1 MYKAV
6 KQLNIKTK
14 NKTPNNPNWQVTWV
28 DISQKK
34 TYKWPMGTL
43 KGVQPYN
50 HFSSVQFSH
59 SVMSDSSQPY
69 GAHQAPLSM
78 GFSRQEYWCGLPC
91 LPPGDLPNPGI
102 EYVSPVTPALQ
113 ADSLY
118 GLPYGKP
125 HKDN

>member
-1 MYKAV
+1 MGENICKYTSLQGLIYKMYKAV
-6 KQLNIKTK
+6 KKLNIKTK

-59 SVMSDSSQPY
+59 SVVSDSLQPH
-69 GAHQAPLSM
+69 GP
-78 GFSRQEYWCGLPC
+78 
-91 LPPGDLPNPGI
+91 
-102 EYVSPVTPALQ
+102 
-113 ADSLY
+113 
-118 GLPYGKP
+118 
-125 HKDN
+125 